1 MGQSPLGLSPNF
13 PVVALRDNNFCIIRA
28 GFQVPV
34 RLTTAPLV
42 RNNGAPMDIFEE
54 IVRLRREGSK
64 AALAT
69 VVKWLGSTPRRDNAK
84 MLVFEDG
91 STMGSIGGGSTEA
104 EVVEEACRV
113 LKTEQASLTKFTLT
127 QEEAAEDGLICGGT
141 VEVFVEPILPDPSLL
156 LMGGGH
162 LAQAIAE
169 AAQEVEFKV
178 SVADDRASFANR
190 ERFPGA
196 QKTIVAPFE
205 EGLDSMNVT
214 ENSFIL
220 IVTRGHGYDQ
230 VVLEK
235 AIQTP
240 ARYIGL
246 VGSRRKIRIILKNL
260 LEKGVPPEAF
270 SRLYAPIGLE
280 IGSETPQEIAVS
292 VVAELIALRKGVHQ
306 RSKKQLFAMKLI
318 EEYGSQDQ
326 AEAR

>member
-1 MGQSPLGLSPNF
+1 
-13 PVVALRDNNFCIIRA
+13 
-28 GFQVPV
+28 
-34 RLTTAPLV
+34 
-42 RNNGAPMDIFEE
+42 MDIFQE
-54 IVRLRREGSK
+54 IVRLRGEGRK

-69 VVKWLGSTPRRDNAK
+69 VVKWLGSTPRRDHAK

-104 EVVEEACRV
+104 EVVEEARRV
-113 LKTEQASLTKFTLT
+113 LETEKASLTKFKLT
-127 QEEAAEDGLICGGT
+127 QEEAARDGLICGGT
-141 VEVFVEPILPDPSLL
+141 VEVFVEPILSDPKLF

-169 AAQEVEFKV
+169 AAQLVGFKIRV
-178 SVADDRASFANR
+178 VDDRASFANR
-190 ERFPGA
+190 ERFPGVEE
-196 QKTIVAPFE
+196 TIVAPFE
-205 EGLDSMNVT
+205 ESLEAIDVT
-214 ENSFIL
+214 DNSFIL

-235 AIQTP
+235 AVQTP
-240 ARYIGL
+240 ARYVGL

-260 LEKGVPPEAF
+260 LDKGIPAEAF
-270 SRLYAPIGLE
+270 ARLYAPIGLE

-306 RSKKQLFAMKLI
+306 RNKKQLFAMKLI
-318 EEYGSQDQ
+318 EEASAQAQ

>member
-1 MGQSPLGLSPNF
+1 
-13 PVVALRDNNFCIIRA
+13 
-28 GFQVPV
+28 
-34 RLTTAPLV
+34 
-42 RNNGAPMDIFEE
+42 MDIFEE

-113 LKTEQASLTKFTLT
+113 LKTEKASLTKFTLT

>member
-1 MGQSPLGLSPNF
+1 
-13 PVVALRDNNFCIIRA
+13 
-28 GFQVPV
+28 
-34 RLTTAPLV
+34 
-42 RNNGAPMDIFEE
+42 MDIFQE
-54 IVRLRREGSK
+54 IVRLRGEGRK

-69 VVKWLGSTPRRDNAK
+69 VVKWLGSTPRRDHAK
-84 MLVFEDG
+84 MLVFQDG

-104 EVVEEACRV
+104 EVVKEARRV
-113 LKTEQASLTKFTLT
+113 LETEKASLTKFKLT
-127 QEEAAEDGLICGGT
+127 QEEAASDGLICGGT
-141 VEVFVEPILPDPSLL
+141 VEVFVEPILPDPKVL

-169 AAQEVEFKV
+169 AAQQVGFKV
-178 SVADDRASFANR
+178 SVVDDRASFANR
-190 ERFPGA
+190 ERFPEVEE
-196 QKTIVAPFE
+196 TIVAPFE
-205 EGLDSMNVT
+205 KSLDAFDVT

-220 IVTRGHGYDQ
+220 IVTRGHGSDQ

-240 ARYIGL
+240 ARYVGL

-260 LEKGVPPEAF
+260 LDQGIPPEDF

-306 RSKKQLFAMKLI
+306 RSKKQLFAMKFL
-318 EEYGSQDQ
+318 EESDAQTQ

>member
-1 MGQSPLGLSPNF
+1 
-13 PVVALRDNNFCIIRA
+13 
-28 GFQVPV
+28 
-34 RLTTAPLV
+34 
-42 RNNGAPMDIFEE
+42 MDIFEE
-54 IVRLRREGSK
+54 IVRLRREGGK

-84 MLVFEDG
+84 MLILEDG

-104 EVVEEACRV
+104 EVVEEARRV
-113 LKTEQASLTKFTLT
+113 LETEKASLTKFTLT
-127 QEEAAEDGLICGGT
+127 QEEAARDGLICGGT

-169 AAQEVEFKV
+169 AAQRVSFKV
-178 SVADDRASFANR
+178 SVVDDRASFANR
-190 ERFPGA
+190 ERFPGVEE
-196 QKTIVAPFE
+196 TIVASFE
-205 EGLDSMNVT
+205 ESLDSIDVT
-214 ENSFIL
+214 ENTFIL

-235 AIQTP
+235 AIQSP
-240 ARYIGL
+240 ARHVGL

-260 LEKGVPPEAF
+260 LDKGIPPKTF
-270 SRLYAPIGLE
+270 SNLYAPIGLE

-292 VVAELIALRKGVHQ
+292 VIAELISLRKGVHQ

-318 EEYGSQDQ
+318 EESGAQSQ

>member
-1 MGQSPLGLSPNF
+1 
-13 PVVALRDNNFCIIRA
+13 
-28 GFQVPV
+28 
-34 RLTTAPLV
+34 
-42 RNNGAPMDIFEE
+42 MDIFEE

-104 EVVEEACRV
+104 EVVEEARRV
-113 LKTEQASLTKFTLT
+113 LETEKASLTKFTLT
-127 QEEAAEDGLICGGT
+127 QEEAARDGLICGGT

-169 AAQEVEFKV
+169 AAQRVNFKV
-178 SVADDRASFANR
+178 SVVDDRASFANR
-190 ERFPGA
+190 ERFPGVED
-196 QKTIVAPFE
+196 TIVASFE
-205 EGLDSMNVT
+205 ESLDAVDVT
-214 ENSFIL
+214 ESTFIL

-235 AIQTP
+235 AIQSP
-240 ARYIGL
+240 ARYVGL

-260 LEKGVPPEAF
+260 LDKGIPPKTF
-270 SRLYAPIGLE
+270 SNLYAPIGLE

-306 RSKKQLFAMKLI
+306 RSKKQLFAMKII
-318 EEYGSQDQ
+318 EESSAQSQ

>member
-1 MGQSPLGLSPNF
+1 MD
-13 PVVALRDNNFCIIRA
+13 V
-28 GFQVPV
+28 FQ
-34 RLTTAPLV
+34 
-42 RNNGAPMDIFEE
+42 E
-54 IVRLRREGSK
+54 IVRLRSEGRK

-69 VVKWLGSTPRRDNAK
+69 VVKWLGSTPRRDHAK

-91 STMGSIGGGSTEA
+91 STIGSIGGGSTEA
-104 EVVEEACRV
+104 SVVEEARRV
-113 LKTEQASLTKFTLT
+113 LDTEKASLTKFKLT
-127 QEEAAEDGLICGGT
+127 QEEAARDGLICGGT
-141 VEVFVEPILPDPSLL
+141 VEVFVEPILPDPKVL

-169 AAQEVEFKV
+169 AAGRVGFKV
-178 SVADDRASFANR
+178 SVVDDRASFANR
-190 ERFPGA
+190 ERFPEA
-196 QKTIVAPFE
+196 EETIVAPFE
-205 EGLDSMNVT
+205 KSLDNIDVT

-240 ARYIGL
+240 ALYVGL

-260 LEKGVPPEAF
+260 LDQGIPPDAF

-280 IGSETPQEIAVS
+280 IGSETPQEIAIS

-306 RSKKQLFAMKLI
+306 RSKKQLFAMKLL
-318 EEYGSQDQ
+318 EEAGIQDQ
-326 AEAR
+326 AKAR

>member
-1 MGQSPLGLSPNF
+1 
-13 PVVALRDNNFCIIRA
+13 
-28 GFQVPV
+28 
-34 RLTTAPLV
+34 
-42 RNNGAPMDIFEE
+42 MDIFEE
-54 IVRLRREGSK
+54 IVRLRREGGK

-84 MLVFEDG
+84 MLILEDG

-104 EVVEEACRV
+104 EVVEEARRV
-113 LKTEQASLTKFTLT
+113 LETEKASLTKFTLT
-127 QEEAAEDGLICGGT
+127 QEEAARDGLICGGT

-169 AAQEVEFKV
+169 AAQRVSFKV
-178 SVADDRASFANR
+178 SVVDDRASFANR
-190 ERFPGA
+190 ERFPGVEE
-196 QKTIVAPFE
+196 TIVASFE
-205 EGLDSMNVT
+205 ESLDSIDVT
-214 ENSFIL
+214 ENTFIL

-235 AIQTP
+235 AIQSP
-240 ARYIGL
+240 ARYVGL

-260 LEKGVPPEAF
+260 LDKGIPPKTF
-270 SRLYAPIGLE
+270 SNLYAPIGLE

-292 VVAELIALRKGVHQ
+292 VIAELISLRKGVHQ

-318 EEYGSQDQ
+318 EESGAQSQ

>member
-1 MGQSPLGLSPNF
+1 
-13 PVVALRDNNFCIIRA
+13 
-28 GFQVPV
+28 
-34 RLTTAPLV
+34 
-42 RNNGAPMDIFEE
+42 MDIFEE
-54 IVRLRREGSK
+54 IVRLRREGGK

-84 MLVFEDG
+84 MLILEDG

-104 EVVEEACRV
+104 EVVEEAGRV
-113 LKTEQASLTKFTLT
+113 LETEKASLTKFTLT
-127 QEEAAEDGLICGGT
+127 QEEAARDGLICGGT

-169 AAQEVEFKV
+169 AAQRVSFKV
-178 SVADDRASFANR
+178 SVVDDRASFANR
-190 ERFPGA
+190 ERFPGVEE
-196 QKTIVAPFE
+196 TIVASFE
-205 EGLDSMNVT
+205 ESLDSIDVT
-214 ENSFIL
+214 ENTFIL

-235 AIQTP
+235 AIQSP
-240 ARYIGL
+240 ARYVGL

-260 LEKGVPPEAF
+260 LDKGIPPKTF
-270 SRLYAPIGLE
+270 SNLYAPIGLE

-318 EEYGSQDQ
+318 EESGDQ
-326 AEAR
+326 AEAEAR

>member
-1 MGQSPLGLSPNF
+1 
-13 PVVALRDNNFCIIRA
+13 
-28 GFQVPV
+28 
-34 RLTTAPLV
+34 
-42 RNNGAPMDIFEE
+42 MDIFEE
-54 IVRLRREGSK
+54 IVRLRREGGK

-84 MLVFEDG
+84 MLILEDG

-104 EVVEEACRV
+104 EVVEEARRV
-113 LKTEQASLTKFTLT
+113 LETEKASLTKFTLT
-127 QEEAAEDGLICGGT
+127 QEEAARDGLICGGT

-169 AAQEVEFKV
+169 AAQRVSFKV
-178 SVADDRASFANR
+178 SVVDDRASFANR
-190 ERFPGA
+190 ERFPGVEE
-196 QKTIVAPFE
+196 TIVASFE
-205 EGLDSMNVT
+205 ESLDSIDVT
-214 ENSFIL
+214 ENTFIL

-235 AIQTP
+235 AIQSP
-240 ARYIGL
+240 ARYVGL

-260 LEKGVPPEAF
+260 LDKGIPPKTF
-270 SRLYAPIGLE
+270 SNLYAPIGLE

-318 EEYGSQDQ
+318 EESGAQSQ

>member
-1 MGQSPLGLSPNF
+1 
-13 PVVALRDNNFCIIRA
+13 
-28 GFQVPV
+28 
-34 RLTTAPLV
+34 
-42 RNNGAPMDIFEE
+42 MDIFEE
-54 IVRLRREGSK
+54 IVRLRREGGK

-84 MLVFEDG
+84 MLILEDG

-104 EVVEEACRV
+104 EVVEEARRV
-113 LKTEQASLTKFTLT
+113 LETEKASLTKFTLT
-127 QEEAAEDGLICGGT
+127 QEEAARDGLICGGT

-169 AAQEVEFKV
+169 AAQRVSFKV
-178 SVADDRASFANR
+178 SVVDDRASFANR
-190 ERFPGA
+190 ERFPGVEE
-196 QKTIVAPFE
+196 TMVASFE
-205 EGLDSMNVT
+205 ESLDSIDVT
-214 ENSFIL
+214 ENTFIL

-235 AIQTP
+235 AIQSP
-240 ARYIGL
+240 ARYVGL

-260 LEKGVPPEAF
+260 LDKGIPPKTF
-270 SRLYAPIGLE
+270 SNLYAPIGLE

-292 VVAELIALRKGVHQ
+292 VIAELISLRKGVHQ

-318 EEYGSQDQ
+318 EESGAQSQ

>member
-1 MGQSPLGLSPNF
+1 
-13 PVVALRDNNFCIIRA
+13 
-28 GFQVPV
+28 
-34 RLTTAPLV
+34 
-42 RNNGAPMDIFEE
+42 MDIFEE

-84 MLVFEDG
+84 MLILEDG

-104 EVVEEACRV
+104 EVVEEARRV
-113 LKTEQASLTKFTLT
+113 LETEKASLTKFTLT
-127 QEEAAEDGLICGGT
+127 QEEAARDGLICGGT

-169 AAQEVEFKV
+169 AAQRVSFKV
-178 SVADDRASFANR
+178 SVVDDRASFANR
-190 ERFPGA
+190 ERFPGVEE
-196 QKTIVAPFE
+196 TIVASFE
-205 EGLDSMNVT
+205 ESLDSIDVT
-214 ENSFIL
+214 ENTFIL

-235 AIQTP
+235 AIQSP
-240 ARYIGL
+240 ARYVGL

-260 LEKGVPPEAF
+260 LDKGIPPKTF
-270 SRLYAPIGLE
+270 SNLYAPIGLE

-292 VVAELIALRKGVHQ
+292 VIAELISLRKGVHQ

-318 EEYGSQDQ
+318 EESGAQSQ

>member
-1 MGQSPLGLSPNF
+1 
-13 PVVALRDNNFCIIRA
+13 
-28 GFQVPV
+28 
-34 RLTTAPLV
+34 
-42 RNNGAPMDIFEE
+42 MDIFEE
-54 IVRLRREGSK
+54 IVRLRREGGK

-84 MLVFEDG
+84 MLILEDG

-104 EVVEEACRV
+104 EVVEEAGRV
-113 LKTEQASLTKFTLT
+113 LETEKASLTKFTLT
-127 QEEAAEDGLICGGT
+127 QEEAARDGLICGGT

-169 AAQEVEFKV
+169 AAQRVSFKV
-178 SVADDRASFANR
+178 SVVDDRASFANR
-190 ERFPGA
+190 ERFPGVEE
-196 QKTIVAPFE
+196 TIVASFE
-205 EGLDSMNVT
+205 ESLDSIDVT
-214 ENSFIL
+214 ENTFIL

-246 VGSRRKIRIILKNL
+246 VGSRRKIRIIVKNL
-260 LEKGVPPEAF
+260 LEKGIPPAAF

-318 EEYGSQDQ
+318 EESGDQ
-326 AEAR
+326 AEAEAR

>member
-1 MGQSPLGLSPNF
+1 
-13 PVVALRDNNFCIIRA
+13 
-28 GFQVPV
+28 
-34 RLTTAPLV
+34 
-42 RNNGAPMDIFEE
+42 MDIFEE
-54 IVRLRREGSK
+54 IVRLRREGGK

-84 MLVFEDG
+84 MLILEDG

-104 EVVEEACRV
+104 EVVEEARRV
-113 LKTEQASLTKFTLT
+113 LETEKASLTKFTLT
-127 QEEAAEDGLICGGT
+127 QEEAARDGLICGGT

-169 AAQEVEFKV
+169 AAQRVSFKV
-178 SVADDRASFANR
+178 SVVDDRASFANR
-190 ERFPGA
+190 ERFPGVEE
-196 QKTIVAPFE
+196 TIVASFE
-205 EGLDSMNVT
+205 ESLDSIDVT
-214 ENSFIL
+214 ENTFIL

-235 AIQTP
+235 AIQSP
-240 ARYIGL
+240 ARYVGL

-260 LEKGVPPEAF
+260 LDKGIPPKTF
-270 SRLYAPIGLE
+270 SNFYAPIGLE

-292 VVAELIALRKGVHQ
+292 VIAELISLRKGVHQ

-318 EEYGSQDQ
+318 EESGAQSQ

>member
-1 MGQSPLGLSPNF
+1 
-13 PVVALRDNNFCIIRA
+13 
-28 GFQVPV
+28 
-34 RLTTAPLV
+34 
-42 RNNGAPMDIFEE
+42 MDIFEE

-69 VVKWLGSTPRRDNAK
+69 VVKWLGSTPRRDHAK

-104 EVVEEACRV
+104 AAVEEARRV
-113 LKTEQASLTKFTLT
+113 LETEKASLTKFTLT
-127 QEEAAEDGLICGGT
+127 QEEAARDGLICGGT
-141 VEVFVEPILPDPSLL
+141 VEVFVEPILPDPKVL

-169 AAQEVEFKV
+169 AAQQVGFKV
-178 SVADDRASFANR
+178 SVVDDRASFANR
-190 ERFPGA
+190 ERFPEVEE
-196 QKTIVAPFE
+196 TIVAPFKE
-205 EGLDSMNVT
+205 SLDNIDVS

-230 VVLEK
+230 VALEE

-240 ARYIGL
+240 ARYVGL

-260 LEKGVPPEAF
+260 LDQGIPPEAF

-306 RSKKQLFAMKLI
+306 RSKKQLFAMKII
-318 EEYGSQDQ
+318 EEAGSQ
-326 AEAR
+326 AASG

>member
-1 MGQSPLGLSPNF
+1 
-13 PVVALRDNNFCIIRA
+13 
-28 GFQVPV
+28 
-34 RLTTAPLV
+34 
-42 RNNGAPMDIFEE
+42 
-54 IVRLRREGSK
+54 
-64 AALAT
+64 
-69 VVKWLGSTPRRDNAK
+69 VKWLGSTPRRDNAK
-84 MLVFEDG
+84 MLILEDG

-104 EVVEEACRV
+104 EVVEEARRV
-113 LKTEQASLTKFTLT
+113 LETEKASLTKFTLT
-127 QEEAAEDGLICGGT
+127 QEEAARDGLICGGT
-141 VEVFVEPILPDPSLL
+141 VEVFVEPILPDPKLL

-169 AAQEVEFKV
+169 AAQRVSFKV
-178 SVADDRASFANR
+178 SVVDDRASFANR
-190 ERFPGA
+190 ERFPGVEE
-196 QKTIVAPFE
+196 TIVASFE
-205 EGLDSMNVT
+205 ESLDVIDVT

-235 AIQTP
+235 AIQSP
-240 ARYIGL
+240 ARYVGL

-260 LEKGVPPEAF
+260 LDKGIPPKTF
-270 SRLYAPIGLE
+270 SNLYAPIGLE

-318 EEYGSQDQ
+318 EESGAQSQ

>member
-1 MGQSPLGLSPNF
+1 
-13 PVVALRDNNFCIIRA
+13 
-28 GFQVPV
+28 
-34 RLTTAPLV
+34 
-42 RNNGAPMDIFEE
+42 MDIFQE
-54 IVRLRREGSK
+54 IVRLRGEGRK

-69 VVKWLGSTPRRDNAK
+69 VVKWLGSTPRRDHAK

-104 EVVEEACRV
+104 EVVEEARRV
-113 LKTEQASLTKFTLT
+113 LETEKASLTKFKLT
-127 QEEAAEDGLICGGT
+127 QEEAARDGLICGGT

-169 AAQEVEFKV
+169 AAQRVNFKV
-178 SVADDRASFANR
+178 SVVDDRASFANR
-190 ERFPGA
+190 ERFPGVEE
-196 QKTIVAPFE
+196 TIVASFE
-205 EGLDSMNVT
+205 ESLDAVDVT
-214 ENSFIL
+214 ENTFIL

-240 ARYIGL
+240 ARYVGL

-260 LEKGVPPEAF
+260 LDKGIPPKTF
-270 SRLYAPIGLE
+270 SNLYAPIGVE

-306 RSKKQLFAMKLI
+306 RSKKQLFAMKII
-318 EEYGSQDQ
+318 EESSAQSQ

>member
-1 MGQSPLGLSPNF
+1 
-13 PVVALRDNNFCIIRA
+13 
-28 GFQVPV
+28 
-34 RLTTAPLV
+34 
-42 RNNGAPMDIFEE
+42 MDIFQE
-54 IVRLRREGSK
+54 IVWLRREGRK

-69 VVKWLGSTPRRDNAK
+69 VVKWLGSTPRRDHAK
-84 MLVFEDG
+84 MLVFQDS

-104 EVVEEACRV
+104 EVVEEARRV
-113 LKTEQASLTKFTLT
+113 LETEKASLTKFTLT
-127 QEEAAEDGLICGGT
+127 KEAAARDGLICGGT
-141 VEVFVEPILPDPSLL
+141 VEVFVEPILPDPKVL

-169 AAQEVEFKV
+169 AAQRVGFRV
-178 SVADDRASFANR
+178 SVVDDRASFANPK
-190 ERFPGA
+190 RFPEVEE
-196 QKTIVAPFE
+196 TIVAPFE
-205 EGLDSMNVT
+205 ESLDAIDVN

-240 ARYIGL
+240 ARYVGL

-260 LEKGVPPEAF
+260 LDKGIPPEAF
-270 SRLYAPIGLE
+270 ARLYAPIGLE

-318 EEYGSQDQ
+318 EEAGAQAQ

>member
-1 MGQSPLGLSPNF
+1 
-13 PVVALRDNNFCIIRA
+13 
-28 GFQVPV
+28 
-34 RLTTAPLV
+34 
-42 RNNGAPMDIFEE
+42 MDIFEE
-54 IVRLRREGSK
+54 IVRLRREGGK

-84 MLVFEDG
+84 MLILEDG

-104 EVVEEACRV
+104 EVVEEARRV
-113 LKTEQASLTKFTLT
+113 LETEKASLTKFTLT
-127 QEEAAEDGLICGGT
+127 QEEAARDGLICGGT

-169 AAQEVEFKV
+169 AAQRVSFKV
-178 SVADDRASFANR
+178 SVVDDRASFANR
-190 ERFPGA
+190 ERFPGVEE
-196 QKTIVAPFE
+196 TIVASFE
-205 EGLDSMNVT
+205 ESLDSIDVT
-214 ENSFIL
+214 ENTFIL

-260 LEKGVPPEAF
+260 LDKGIPPKTF
-270 SRLYAPIGLE
+270 SNLYAPIGLE

-292 VVAELIALRKGVHQ
+292 VIAELISLRKGVHQ

-318 EEYGSQDQ
+318 EESGAQSQ